1 MAKLAVV
8 ALLGMLALAAAL
20 DAEAQAKKVNA
31 R

>member
-20 DAEAQAKKVNA
+20 DAETQGKKVNA
-31 R
+31 Q